1 MARWAGSPYLQKPI
15 AGGRTSPP
23 HIIVLMATQWI
34 LSRTQPCGTARGE
47 RSITFSSEPLDRAFG
62 SGKSNWVLAVYV
74 HRPLTW
80 DEPHPSEIT
89 DPAEENAILSRVQ
102 TALKSKIGKYELIAH
117 PEWKRNAFQRQ
128 VLNCR

>member
-1 MARWAGSPYLQKPI
+1 MGWITLSPKAYRWWQNF
-15 AGGRTSPP
+15 T
-23 HIIVLMATQWI
+23 ATHYRANGYTVDFI
-34 LSRTQPCGTARGE
+34 SHSAVRYREGE
-47 RSITFSSEPLDRAFG
+47 RSITFSSEPLDRTFG

-102 TALKSKIGKYELIAH
+102 TALKSKIGKYELIAQ
-117 PEWKRNAFQRQ
+117 P
-128 VLNCR
+128 